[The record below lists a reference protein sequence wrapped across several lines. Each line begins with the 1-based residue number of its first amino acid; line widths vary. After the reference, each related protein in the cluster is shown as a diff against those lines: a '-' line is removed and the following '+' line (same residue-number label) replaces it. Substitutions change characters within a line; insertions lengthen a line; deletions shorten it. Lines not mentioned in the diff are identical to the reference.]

1 MLIKENYAYQ
11 KQKKNVKW
19 KRLSMFNV
27 NKLLESRTL
36 SLFNKQ
42 SYNSVN
48 FNVANIENES

>member
-1 MLIKENYAYQ
+1 MPVRN
-11 KQKKNVKW
+11 KKNGKW
-19 KRLSMFNV
+19 NRLSMFND
-27 NKLLESRTL
+27 NKLLEFRTP

>member
-1 MLIKENYAYQ
+1 
-11 KQKKNVKW
+11 
-19 KRLSMFNV
+19 MFND
-27 NKLLESRTL
+27 NKLLESRTP